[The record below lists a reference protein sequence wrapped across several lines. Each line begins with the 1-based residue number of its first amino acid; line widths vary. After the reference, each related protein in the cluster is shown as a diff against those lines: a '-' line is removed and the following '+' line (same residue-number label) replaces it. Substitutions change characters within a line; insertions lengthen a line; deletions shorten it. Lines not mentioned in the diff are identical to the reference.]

1 MVDERQRQIKEGAG
15 LEESRLNYD
24 FIEWLRKWSTPI
36 LLVAAA
42 ISLAIFGLRKYE
54 EWKTTRVN
62 LAYARLD
69 DAVRSANPS
78 PATLIGLAEE
88 FKSVRG
94 IPLLARKAAAGIYH
108 KSIMAGV
115 DANVVLQPGEDA
127 SYLNQDGSLKDPE
140 QRLSEEEREAY
151 LREFESLNRQ
161 VVEATEGKPEFWVHR
176 IAAIFNL
183 AAAAETR
190 EDYEGARRLYEQA
203 ASEAERFD
211 DQIHAEIARERIA
224 SLDEL
229 QNLPRLFTLAELPKP
244 PEPELPPPG
253 ELGGEVGPPAPEATP
268 GETQPV
274 EPPPGEQ
281 QATPG
286 EIPANPGEAPPPGE
300 GDPPPSNDP
309 PPP

>member
-42 ISLAIFGLRKYE
+42 ISLAIFGMRKYE
-54 EWKTTRVN
+54 EWRTTRVN

-94 IPLLARKAAAGIYH
+94 IPLLARKSAAGIYH
-108 KSIMAGV
+108 KSILAGV

-140 QRLSEEEREAY
+140 QRLTEEEREAY

-161 VVEATEGKPEFWVHR
+161 VVEATEGKPEYWVHR
-176 IAAIFNL
+176 LAAIFNL

-203 ASEAERFD
+203 AGEAERFD

-229 QNLPRLFTLAELPKP
+229 KDLPNLFTLAELPKP
-244 PEPELPPPG
+244 PEPELPPPSELIG
-253 ELGGEVGPPAPEATP
+253 EPEVGPPAPEATP
-268 GETQPV
+268 GEAPSV
-274 EPPPGEQ
+274 DPPPGE
-281 QATPG
+281 A
-286 EIPANPGEAPPPGE
+286 PANPGEAPPPGE
-300 GDPPPSNDP
+300 GGPPPSNDP